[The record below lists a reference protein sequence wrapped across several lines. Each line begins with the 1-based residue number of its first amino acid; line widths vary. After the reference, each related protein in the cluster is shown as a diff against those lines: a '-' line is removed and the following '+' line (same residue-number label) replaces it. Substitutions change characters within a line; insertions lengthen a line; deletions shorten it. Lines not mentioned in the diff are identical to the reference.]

1 MDENQKHLSEA
12 EEAKRILDQDKRE
25 RVVKCQKEIEEAV
38 KKYNCVL
45 DASAILT
52 SQGIKFNINIIAK

>member
-1 MDENQKHLSEA
+1 MDEKQNHLNEA
-12 EEAKRILDQDKRE
+12 ENAKKILEQDKRE
-25 RVVKCQKEIEEAV
+25 RVVKCQKEIEEAI

-52 SQGIKFNINIIAK
+52 SRGTRFNINIIAK